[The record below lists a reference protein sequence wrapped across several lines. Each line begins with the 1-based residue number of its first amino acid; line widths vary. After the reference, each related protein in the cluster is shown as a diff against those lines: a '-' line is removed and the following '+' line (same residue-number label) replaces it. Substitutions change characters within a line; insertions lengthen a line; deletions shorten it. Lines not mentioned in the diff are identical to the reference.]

1 MQFFIRQE
9 KFESWREVNDELNGD
24 LKTLEVLGFL
34 QVVNTNSSESV
45 PTQNKPN
52 TFSIKPLLPQ

>member
-52 TFSIKPLLPQ
+52 TFR